1 LIANFAGGNEAL
13 KQDIVA
19 RGKLP
24 IEFYFSYIIREL
36 CHLQLVC
43 KEGFVSP
50 VLSFHRSHILI
61 NNLFVSYCVS
71 MKIYLLLVLYIV
83 QCIGYIW
90 FLKGFFP
97 VKAVLQGE
105 GDQHCIENYQ
115 VPDPKFDKLIFMVV
129 DALRSDFVFSNH
141 SSMEFV
147 HSLLNG
153 GKALGYTAY
162 SNPPTVTLPRLKAI
176 TTGSTPSFLDAILNI
191 AEDDQSSSLSK
202 QDSWVKQLWKSG
214 AKVNMFGDDTW
225 TKLFPEYFNKV
236 DGTSS
241 FYVADFTEV
250 DNNVT
255 RHLNYELQNA
265 KDWDC
270 MILHYLGLDHIG
282 HKGGP
287 NSPNMPPKQKE
298 MDEVVKTIYSKH
310 LLNNPN
316 TLMILLGDHGMN
328 DAGNHGGSSAGETS
342 AGLVFISEQ
351 FSFHSNRTVPQE
363 DITNSYQFLDIIQ
376 QIDLVPTLSGL
387 LGIPIPKNNIGK
399 LIPEILNLYCEHERK
414 SLLFQNA
421 YQLKR
426 ILEEAFGRELNETN
440 DDNSDFHL
448 LSSLFAHSVEVEEEA
463 SIHAFINT
471 AQDFLMSSYSDY
483 NYFDIYFGFILF
495 LLCSLVVL
503 ADFSC
508 NFQSKTNVDK
518 LIQLF
523 IFTYSVTM
531 HGSSLVEEE
540 HQTWWGLIVLFS
552 LFSYFLL
559 IDIKVQHKY
568 WNFFAIMAFLRLM
581 RAWNYSGQKFN
592 ILSVVTT
599 SSLLQGSSISIW
611 SIGILAYCV
620 VLNDINR
627 SFNKESTGFRT
638 FITIVSCF
646 EALSSVL
653 AKLIGFY
660 SAAGQLK
667 VTPLLRFILNYV
679 TAFYKLDEWKDCVT
693 PLLQL
698 SFEIYTVTTALTL
711 LRSVLDRKS
720 SHIFPGL
727 LSLFNLFLLNQT
739 KLENMGLLVCVILV
753 QKLVCRLLGPSA
765 SPSYLFTYNLLLQ
778 NFSFFCMG
786 NTNALSSIDLSNSFN
801 GLRSYDV
808 IPVGILTFISNWSL
822 PIVASLGSLQLI
834 KNSASQNNPIESLI
848 RLKLLFNMLFYSVA
862 GSSLLM
868 SCFNLRF
875 HLFIWT
881 VFSPKLLFFLSWF
894 GLHNLLFDSLFG
906 VAALLSI

>member
-1 LIANFAGGNEAL
+1 
-13 KQDIVA
+13 
-19 RGKLP
+19 
-24 IEFYFSYIIREL
+24 
-36 CHLQLVC
+36 
-43 KEGFVSP
+43 
-50 VLSFHRSHILI
+50 
-61 NNLFVSYCVS
+61 
-71 MKIYLLLVLYIV
+71 MKVYLLLLLYIV

-97 VKAVLQGE
+97 MKAVIQEE
-105 GDQHCIENYQ
+105 GDPHYIGNYQ
-115 VPDPKFDKLIFMVV
+115 LPDPKFDKLIFMVV
-129 DALRSDFVFSNH
+129 DALRSDFVFSDH
-141 SSMEFV
+141 SSMDFV

-162 SNPPTVTLPRLKAI
+162 SNPPTVTLPRLKGI

-225 TKLFPEYFNKV
+225 TKLFPEFFNKV

-255 RHLNYELQNA
+255 RHLNHELQNA

-287 NSPNMPPKQKE
+287 NSPHMLPKQEE
-298 MDEVVKTIYSKH
+298 MDQVVRTIYSKH

-328 DAGNHGGSSAGETS
+328 EVGNHGGSSAGETS

-351 FSFHSNRTVPQE
+351 FSFHSDRAVPLE
-363 DITNSYQFLDIIQ
+363 DITNSYQFLDVIQ

-399 LIPEILNLYCEHERK
+399 LIPGILSLYCEHERK

-426 ILEEAFGRELNETN
+426 ILEEAFGRELNHTK
-440 DDNSDFHL
+440 DDSSDFYL
-448 LSSLFAHSVEVEEEA
+448 LSSLFAHSVEFEDEE
-463 SIHAFINT
+463 SIYAFIST
-471 AQDFLMSSYSDY
+471 AQDYLMSSYSDY
-483 NYFDIYFGFILF
+483 NYFNIYIGFILF
-495 LLCSLVVL
+495 LLCSLIVL
-503 ADFSC
+503 ADFIFSV
-508 NFQSKTNVDK
+508 QRKTNADK
-518 LIQLF
+518 LIQL
-523 IFTYSVTM
+523 IILTYSVTM

-540 HQTWWGLIVLFS
+540 HQTWWGLLVLFS

-559 IDIKVQHKY
+559 IDIKVQYKY
-568 WNFFAIMAFLRLM
+568 WNFFAIMALLRLM
-581 RAWNYSGQKFN
+581 RAWNYSGQKLN
-592 ILSVVTT
+592 ILSVTKT

-620 VLNDINR
+620 VLNDISR
-627 SFNKESTGFRT
+627 SFNEHSVGFRT
-638 FITIVSCF
+638 FITSMSCF

-660 SAAGQLK
+660 STAELFK
-667 VTPLLRFILNYV
+667 IPSLIRFILDYV
-679 TAFYKLDEWKDCVT
+679 TAFYKLDEWKDCVI
-693 PLLQL
+693 PLLRL
-698 SFEIYTVTTALTL
+698 SFAIYAITNALAM
-711 LRSVLDRKS
+711 LRSVLDRS
-720 SHIFPGL
+720 SNQIFPGL

-753 QKLVCRLLGPSA
+753 QRLVCRLWRHST
-765 SPSYLFTYNLLLQ
+765 SPSYLFTYNLLFQ

-801 GLRSYDV
+801 GLRSYDM
-808 IPVGILTFISNWSL
+808 IPVGVLTFISNWSL
-822 PIVASLGSLQLI
+822 PIIVSLGSLQLI
-834 KNSASQNNPIESLI
+834 KISASQSYPIEYLI
-848 RLKLLFNMLFYSVA
+848 RLKLLFNMFFYSVA
-862 GSSLLM
+862 GSSLLV

-894 GLHNLLFDSLFG
+894 GLHNLLVDFLFG
-906 VAALLSI
+906 VAILITI